1 MKVNLSDK
9 IAFNG
14 RRENWQN
21 YENFRDFFEQKDSVT
36 LLRESLSPDFKA
48 GEGFSSRV
56 YSICG
61 NDTFMLK
68 VDKFEAAPLKK
79 ISLKQEKDYFPELN
93 LGQKIASLNEFAS
106 VIIRQN
112 GLPCGIKHF
121 ENKKYQQVTKAD
133 LPDFIDYLRKV
144 SEFPQ
149 ESYDDFEKEI
159 KTIHK
164 RLHMFD
170 FVNSQNVHFEE
181 KTKSFNIVDIIK
193 RKTTRFL
200 NCDLVMPMALL
211 DFQNYSRFLLLA
223 DAEQK
228 MQIYELSKKIIEK
241 SYQAYYGQNR
251 FSQHLMIDFYANFI
265 GIKNGRELTNE
276 FFKMKRIIKSIS
288 AKI

>member
-1 MKVNLSDK
+1 MKINLSNK
-9 IAFNG
+9 IAFKG
-14 RRENWQN
+14 IRESGQT
-21 YENFRDFFEQKDSVT
+21 YENFREFFDRKDSVKV
-36 LLRESLSPDFKA
+36 LRESLAPEFKA
-48 GEGFSSRV
+48 GEGFSSTV
-56 YSICG
+56 YHIPG

-79 ISLKQEKDYFPELN
+79 ISLKPEKDYFPELN

-112 GLPCGIKHF
+112 GIPCGIKHF
-121 ENKKYQQVTKAD
+121 ENKKYQYVTKAD

-170 FVNSQNVHFEE
+170 FVNSQNVLMDENS
-181 KTKSFNIVDIIK
+181 KAFNIVDIIK

-223 DAEQK
+223 NDTEK
-228 MQIYELSKKIIEK
+228 NKIYELSQKIIKK
-241 SYQAYYGQNR
+241 SRKAYYRQNR

-265 GIKNGRELTNE
+265 GIKNGKELTNE
-276 FFKMKRIIKSIS
+276 FFKVKKIIKSIS
-288 AKI
+288 AGI

>member
-144 SEFPQ
+144 SE
-149 ESYDDFEKEI
+149 I
-159 KTIHK
+159 LVIHK
-164 RLHMFD
+164 NRLILCLINCNVLVGLKFTFFD
-170 FVNSQNVHFEE
+170 ILNNTQ
-181 KTKSFNIVDIIK
+181 FNI
-193 RKTTRFL
+193 
-200 NCDLVMPMALL
+200 
-211 DFQNYSRFLLLA
+211 QY
-223 DAEQK
+223 
-228 MQIYELSKKIIEK
+228 YELEEFSEK
-241 SYQAYYGQNR
+241 HCLQLQTFR
-251 FSQHLMIDFYANFI
+251 Q
-265 GIKNGRELTNE
+265 KP
-276 FFKMKRIIKSIS
+276 
-288 AKI
+288 

>member
-1 MKVNLSDK
+1 MKINLPNK
-9 IAFNG
+9 ITFNG

-21 YENFRDFFEQKDSVT
+21 YENFREFFDQKDSVK

-48 GEGFSSRV
+48 GEGFLSTV

-68 VDKFEAAPLKK
+68 VDKFQDTPLKK
-79 ISLKQEKDYFPELN
+79 ISLKPEKDYFPEFN

-121 ENKKYQQVTKAD
+121 ENKRYQQVTKAD
-133 LPDFIDYLRKV
+133 LPEFIDYLRKV

-149 ESYDDFEKEI
+149 ESYNDFEKEI

-170 FVNSQNVHFEE
+170 FVNSQNVLFEE

-223 DAEQK
+223 NEEQK
-228 MQIYELSKKIIEK
+228 MQIFELSKRIIEK
-241 SYQAYYGQNR
+241 SRQAYYNHNR
-251 FSQHLMIDFYANFI
+251 FSQNFMIDFYANFI

-288 AKI
+288 AKT

>member
-1 MKVNLSDK
+1 MKINLSNK
-9 IAFNG
+9 ITFNG

-21 YENFRDFFEQKDSVT
+21 YENFREFFDQKDSVK
-36 LLRESLSPDFKA
+36 LLKESLSPEFKA
-48 GEGFSSRV
+48 GEGFLSTV
-56 YSICG
+56 YSICE

-68 VDKFEAAPLKK
+68 VDKFQDSPLKK

-170 FVNSQNVHFEE
+170 FVNSQNVLFEE

-223 DAEQK
+223 NEEQK
-228 MQIYELSKKIIEK
+228 MQIFELSKRIIEK
-241 SYQAYYGQNR
+241 SRQAYYNQNR
-251 FSQHLMIDFYANFI
+251 FSQNFMIDFYANFI

-288 AKI
+288 AKT